1 MDIVIGLVGIV
12 VGLAITM
19 AGLQYFYLLLPIWGF
34 IAGFI
39 TGAAGVTALFGDGF
53 LATGLGLIVGLVVGV
68 LFALISYLYWYFTV
82 VIVAAY
88 AGGILGAS
96 LFASIGID
104 SSWVLFIIAIGFGLL
119 FALAALIFDYPIY
132 LVIVNTAM
140 AGSAIV
146 IGGALLVF
154 NKFDRD
160 DVGTG
165 ALWERINDHWYLWL
179 VWIAG
184 AAIGIGAQ
192 LAMRAATQLPEERWT
207 RMAPAR

>member
-104 SSWVLFIIAIGFGLL
+104 SSWVLFIIAIGFGML
-119 FALAALIFDYPIY
+119 FALAVLIFDYPIY

-146 IGGALLVF
+146 IGGVLLVF
-154 NKFDRD
+154 DKFDRD
-160 DVGTG
+160 DIGTG

-179 VWIAG
+179 IWVAG

-192 LAMRAATQLPEERWT
+192 LAMRAATQLPEGRWT